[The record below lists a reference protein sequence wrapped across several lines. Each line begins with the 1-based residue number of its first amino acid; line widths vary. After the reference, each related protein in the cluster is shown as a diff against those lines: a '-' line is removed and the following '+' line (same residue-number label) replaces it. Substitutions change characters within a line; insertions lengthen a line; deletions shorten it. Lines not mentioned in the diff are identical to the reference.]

1 MLDRESIML
10 SLPSEQQH
18 AVHRL
23 YQYRKS
29 ISTKPFAARGMKLIR
44 CPWCLLGELF
54 CTCEHRQY
62 LNTSANFMLIMYDD
76 EVLKPTNSGRLIAD
90 TVPNT
95 SAFLWSRIEPNK
107 QMVEMIND
115 PQYQPLLIFPAQY
128 AQEGQLVVEHIDQVT
143 HAVECDKLE
152 INSDTTTNKKIPLLI
167 LLDGSW
173 RQAIKMFRKS
183 PYLHELPLLSFN
195 PETLAT
201 YELRKGSHDFQL
213 STAEVAALAFSA
225 INEPKNG
232 EALSTWF
239 DLFVESSLLGRNR
252 RLKEDIVP
260 IENYIDKFKQA
271 MIKANEA

>member
-1 MLDRESIML
+1 MLA
-10 SLPSEQQH
+10 LPSEQQH

-44 CPWCLLGELF
+44 CPWCLLGEIF

-62 LNTSANFMLIMYDD
+62 LNTSAHFMLIMYDD

-95 SAFLWSRIEPNK
+95 SAFLWSRKEPNK

-115 PQYQPLLIFPAQY
+115 PKYQPLLIFPAQY
-128 AQEGQLVVEHIDQVT
+128 AQEGQRVVEHINQLVQSSIADNALTDAQIT
-143 HAVECDKLE
+143 AQQ
-152 INSDTTTNKKIPLLI
+152 SKIPLLI

-183 PYLHELPLLSFN
+183 TYLHELPLLSFT

-213 STAEVAALAFSA
+213 STAEVAALAFNA

-232 EALSTWF
+232 EALSAWF
-239 DLFVESSLLGRNR
+239 ELFVESSLLGRNR

-271 MIKANEA
+271 MINAKEG

>member
-1 MLDRESIML
+1 MAI
-10 SLPSEQQH
+10 PPEQQH

-44 CPWCLLGELF
+44 CPWCLLGEIF

-62 LNTSANFMLIMYDD
+62 LNTSASFMLIMYDD

-95 SAFLWSRIEPNK
+95 SAFLWSRKEPNK
-107 QMVEMIND
+107 QMIEMIND
-115 PQYQPLLIFPAQY
+115 AQYQPLLIFPAQY
-128 AQEGQLVVEHIDQVT
+128 AQEGQQVVEHIDQLSVCKQSNIDN
-143 HAVECDKLE
+143 AVNAVNASLAHQADKP
-152 INSDTTTNKKIPLLI
+152 KKIPLLI

-183 PYLHELPLLSFN
+183 PYLHDLPLLSFN

-225 INEPKNG
+225 IDEPKNG
-232 EALSTWF
+232 EALSSWF
-239 DLFVESSLLGRNR
+239 ELFVESSLLGRNR

-271 MIKANEA
+271 MIIAKEG

>member
-1 MLDRESIML
+1 ML

>member
-1 MLDRESIML
+1 MLA
-10 SLPSEQQH
+10 LPKEQQH

-29 ISTKPFAARGMKLIR
+29 ISTKPFAARGKKLVR

-54 CTCEHRQY
+54 CTCLHREY
-62 LNTSANFMLIMYDD
+62 LKTSANFMLIMYDD

-90 TVPNT
+90 LVPNT
-95 SAFLWSRIEPNK
+95 SAFLWSRTEPSK
-107 QMVEMIND
+107 QMVDMIND
-115 PQYQPLLIFPAQY
+115 PKYQPMLIFPEQY
-128 AQEGQLVVEHIDQVT
+128 AQEGQPVIEHINQLNCST
-143 HAVECDKLE
+143 ENPHIIPQA
-152 INSDTTTNKKIPLLI
+152 NHGSSAPKIPLLI

-173 RQAIKMFRKS
+173 RQAIKMFKKS
-183 PYLHELPLLSFN
+183 PYLHKLPLLSFT

-213 STAEVAALAFSA
+213 STAEVAVLAFHA
-225 INEPKNG
+225 IDEPLQG
-232 EALSTWF
+232 LALSAWF

-260 IENYIDKFKQA
+260 IQHYIDNFKQA
-271 MIKANEA
+271 MINANQL